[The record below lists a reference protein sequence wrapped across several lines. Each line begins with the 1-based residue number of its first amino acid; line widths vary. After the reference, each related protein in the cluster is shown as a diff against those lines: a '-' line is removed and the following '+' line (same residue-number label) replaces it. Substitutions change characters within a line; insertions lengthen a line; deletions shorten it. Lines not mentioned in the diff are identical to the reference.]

1 MLYSHRYLDEH
12 IFSHWC
18 YLPSKGYPSHPDAG
32 LSRPFWWRWF
42 QRLQCW
48 EQLTDPAEG
57 QHRCSATGWHRR
69 YGVHIYILHLYT
81 IDILHMYIT
90 HTIYIIIRS
99 ISIQYIYNICI
110 YIIYTYVLYTVYLY
124 AYTHTSIDMSPAHSP
139 EELYHGNLK
148 TCGGGQQSH

>member
-1 MLYSHRYLDEH
+1 MTQKIWGTY
-12 IFSHWC
+12 
-18 YLPSKGYPSHPDAG
+18 
-32 LSRPFWWRWF
+32 
-42 QRLQCW
+42 
-48 EQLTDPAEG
+48 
-57 QHRCSATGWHRR
+57 
-69 YGVHIYILHLYT
+69 IYILHLYT

-99 ISIQYIYNICI
+99 IFIQYIYNICI